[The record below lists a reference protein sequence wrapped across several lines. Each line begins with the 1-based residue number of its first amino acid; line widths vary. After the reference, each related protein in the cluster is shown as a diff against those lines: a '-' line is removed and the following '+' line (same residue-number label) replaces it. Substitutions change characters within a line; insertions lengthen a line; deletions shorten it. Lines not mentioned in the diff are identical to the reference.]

1 MYSSPFALFA
11 LAIFLFQLSG
21 LLTLFCDLFG
31 VSLPALPFVL
41 WPFPARLITTDTAV
55 WTDVLLGPGSLVD
68 VTLTE
73 VPLPSYLDVI
83 ITKVVQSN
91 LTHLLEIIL

>member
-73 VPLPSYLDVI
+73 VPFHH
-83 ITKVVQSN
+83 T
-91 LTHLLEIIL
+91 